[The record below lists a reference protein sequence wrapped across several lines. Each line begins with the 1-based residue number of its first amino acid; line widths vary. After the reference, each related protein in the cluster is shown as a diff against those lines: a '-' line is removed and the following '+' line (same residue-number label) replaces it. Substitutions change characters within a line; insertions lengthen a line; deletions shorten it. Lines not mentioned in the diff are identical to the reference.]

1 MGSSFVWLLGA
12 AFVASST
19 ILFMTQRGKRN
30 MVLDRLRISRRRV
43 SGAKTPP
50 RSLSPSKKH
59 AQQVQEVNY
68 VDTLPPSR
76 RFTLAKTGVT
86 LESAEATGKL
96 VVSQPNWKQKIIPL
110 ETSYI
115 EADDSLYT
123 PSEFMIREVK
133 ALGDFPDYAMLSGIP
148 LPKPYLNF
156 DINKAIPRPYRPFR
170 WAYHQ
175 TMCTLS

>member
-1 MGSSFVWLLGA
+1 
-12 AFVASST
+12 
-19 ILFMTQRGKRN
+19 
-30 MVLDRLRISRRRV
+30 
-43 SGAKTPP
+43 
-50 RSLSPSKKH
+50 
-59 AQQVQEVNY
+59 

-96 VVSQPNWKQKIIPL
+96 VVSQSNWKQKIIPL

-123 PSEFMIREVK
+123 PCEFLIREVK

-156 DINKAIPRPYRPFR
+156 DIKKAIPRPYRPFR

-175 TMCTLS
+175 TMCTSF